1 MGNLE
6 KPIPE
11 PKFTP
16 YQFYACMIEDLRA
29 YGCQANKKDEH
40 WTDCFFYSEEQ
51 DMHAYIPC
59 CGYKQTTWGEEF
71 DCNGCHA
78 YVTNKTVHTL
88 IKSMIDNG
96 EFDKLEEEKDA
107 K

>member
-16 YQFYACMIEDLRA
+16 YQFPACVCAALHTSSH
-29 YGCQANKKDEH
+29 QVNKQDEH

-59 CGYKQTTWGEEF
+59 CDYHNKYYERF

-78 YVTNKTVHTL
+78 YVTNKTVRAL
-88 IKSMIDNG
+88 IKSMVNNG
-96 EFDKLEEEKDA
+96 EFDRLEENNV
-107 K
+107 